1 MLNKKATIF
10 ILIFLFFISI
20 IFLYKAK
27 ERYEYKYER
36 LKADYKNLNLAKE
49 TSNKEF
55 DKIKKFFIEENKT
68 LSFYSSSS
76 EIKSLGSNKI
86 LIEKF
91 SNPLV
96 IYSGQR
102 SSLEYHDEKV
112 YMITGKGDIY
122 VNSSLRPINDQ
133 INFLKIRSNL
143 RELVDQDYLNHY
155 QTIFKDI
162 IIKNSINIREI

>member
-10 ILIFLFFISI
+10 ILIFLFFII
-20 IFLYKAK
+20 LIFLYKAK

-91 SNPLV
+91 SNPLI
-96 IYSGQR
+96 IYSGQGP
-102 SSLEYHDEKV
+102 L
-112 YMITGKGDIY
+112 
-122 VNSSLRPINDQ
+122 
-133 INFLKIRSNL
+133 
-143 RELVDQDYLNHY
+143 
-155 QTIFKDI
+155 
-162 IIKNSINIREI
+162 